1 MLKKIFSKRKIAIML
16 AAFVVV
22 IIIYCLLGEGED
34 SAEFTFDQIQKGDL
48 LNSISCTG
56 TLEPVGSVDVG
67 TELSGTVSQ
76 TFADYND
83 DVAKGQILAILDTT
97 LLSINL
103 RSALADQIKAES
115 DFRLNKLQYRTDQK
129 LYKQGVISELELITS
144 EKNFKTAKAT
154 LITAQTNVEKIRLNI
169 DKYSIIR
176 SPIDGKVIDR
186 SIEAGQTV
194 AASLSSPTLFCIAEN
209 LENMEIY
216 ASVDESDIGQV
227 QKGLVAT
234 FTVEAYPEQTF
245 TGTVKQIRL
254 QPETVSN
261 VVNYTVIVEAKNDS
275 GLLLP
280 GMTATIEFI
289 IEEKKDAFYV
299 NSSAL
304 EFIPTLEHARG
315 KKKGKRPEKRTE
327 APPAKPQEVKEEGE
341 NKIWYFDEDEKLKSI
356 TVEAGMTYGTKIEI
370 YGSDQLK
377 EGLEVI
383 IKQKNASATANNNSK
398 THDNRGSRPLF

>member
-1 MLKKIFSKRKIAIML
+1 MLKKIFSKRK
-16 AAFVVV
+16 VVV
-22 IIIYCLLGEGED
+22 ASTTLLVAIIAYCLLGKGQD

-103 RSALADQIKAES
+103 QSARANQIKAEA
-115 DFRLNKLQYRTDQK
+115 DFRLNKLQYLSDQK
-129 LYKQGVISELELITS
+129 LYQENVISELEIRTS
-144 EKNFKTAKAT
+144 EKNFKTSQAE
-154 LITAQTNVEKIRLNI
+154 LISAETDVKKIRLNI
-169 DKYSIIR
+169 EKYSIIR

-186 SIEAGQTV
+186 SIETGQTV
-194 AASLSSPTLFCIAEN
+194 AASLSSPTLFCIAES
-209 LENMEIY
+209 LDNMEIY

-227 QKGLVAT
+227 KKGMVAT
-234 FTVEAYPEQTF
+234 FTVEAYPEQSF
-245 TGTVKQIRL
+245 TGTVEQIRL

-261 VVNYTVIVEAKNDS
+261 VVNYTVIVEAQNDS
-275 GLLLP
+275 SLLLP

-304 EFIPTLEHARG
+304 TFRPSQQLARG
-315 KKKGKRPEKRTE
+315 KQKGKQGKKRPDTPPTE
-327 APPAKPQEVKEEGE
+327 QSDGKEE
-341 NKIWYFDEDEKLKSI
+341 NRIWYLDEDKELKSI
-356 TVEAGMTYGTKIEI
+356 TVETGMTYGTKIEI
-370 YGSDQLK
+370 SGNDELK
-377 EGLEVI
+377 EGLNII
-383 IKQKNASATANNNSK
+383 IKQKNASTTTSQTQNG
-398 THDNRGSRPLF
+398 RRSRPLF